1 MMKEKLKSLLEPHK
15 VHSKL
20 GSSLEF
26 LEDIIIFV
34 LTILL
39 FILSIFALYDIAVS
53 LFKENIK
60 FYDLIPKFLYIFILT
75 ELFRLMIV
83 YLKERRI
90 DTSLIVKTTLI
101 AILREVIIKAPHFGL
116 NEYVGVSVLL
126 AVLGLMYYIPKY
138 IFVSE
143 EKFEL
148 KKKPEKVRTKRVLR
162 KALKVKKSS

>member
-1 MMKEKLKSLLEPHK
+1 M
-15 VHSKL
+15 KL
-20 GSSLEF
+20 GSSLEL
-26 LEDIIIFV
+26 LEDIVIFI

-39 FILSIFALYDIAVS
+39 FILSIFALYDIALA
-53 LFKENIK
+53 LFKEKIK

-101 AILREVIIKAPHFGL
+101 AILREVIIKAPHFKMTD
-116 NEYVGVSVLL
+116 YIGVSIIL

-138 IFVSE
+138 VFVSE

-148 KKKPEKVRTKRVLR
+148 KHKAEKSKPRRVL
-162 KALKVKKSS
+162 KIKKVS

>member
-1 MMKEKLKSLLEPHK
+1 MKDKIKSLLEPHK
-15 VHSKL
+15 IHTKL

-26 LEDIIIFV
+26 LEDIVIFI

-39 FILSIFALYDIAVS
+39 FILSIFALNDIAVA
-53 LFKENIK
+53 LFKEKIK

-83 YLKERRI
+83 YLKERRV

-116 NEYVGVSVLL
+116 HEYIGVSILL
-126 AVLGLMYYIPKY
+126 AVLGLMYYVPKY

-148 KKKPEKVRTKRVLR
+148 KHKERKAKVKRVIKKP
-162 KALKVKKSS
+162 LKVSKSS

>member
-1 MMKEKLKSLLEPHK
+1 MREKIKQMLEPHK
-15 VHSKL
+15 IHMKL

-39 FILSIFALYDIAVS
+39 FVLSIFALNDIAVS
-53 LFKENIK
+53 LFKEKIK

-83 YLKERRI
+83 YLKERRV

-101 AILREVIIKAPHFGL
+101 AILREVIIKAPHFTI
-116 NEYVGVSVLL
+116 NEYLGVSVLL

-148 KKKPEKVRTKRVLR
+148 KRKPEKTRAKRVLR
-162 KALKVKKSS
+162 KPLKVSKSS